1 MAPDGERIAVSDAQ
15 HVWFVELAERTVVT
29 GGNHVA
35 IALGFAPDLSR
46 LWLVGER
53 SRVSS
58 LPVR

>member
-1 MAPDGERIAVSDAQ
+1 
-15 HVWFVELAERTVVT
+15 VVA
-29 GGNHVA
+29 GANHVA
-35 IALGFAPDLSR
+35 IALGFAPDMSR